1 MKRVLVIVNTLLLF
15 ACMIVSFIF
24 TRNIKLKN
32 NNLSKEIINVNESII
47 IEKELTKE
55 NAETKDSLEKDK
67 TFELDELSIWKKAE
81 EKLEKALN

>member
-1 MKRVLVIVNTLLLF
+1 MGVVLLGAKKVLGGNGFFYNF
-15 ACMIVSFIF
+15 AV
-24 TRNIKLKN
+24 
-32 NNLSKEIINVNESII
+32 LSKEIINLNESII